1 MYSVECLKITGEVY
15 MSFLKRTVGSWW
27 PNMKDLMEAE
37 IPVYRFLQRPGDLVW
52 VNSGCI
58 HWVQSES
65 WSNNIEWNVGPL
77 THKQYSLA
85 IERYEWNKLQRFKS
99 VVAMIYLSWNSK
111 NLNCLKQSSIYR

>member
-1 MYSVECLKITGEVY
+1 VPEDYWGSLHDLCE
-15 MSFLKRTVGSWW
+15 RNTVDYLQGQWW
-27 PNMKDLMEAE
+27 PNMKDLMEAK

-58 HWVQSES
+58 HWVQAAG

-85 IERYEWNKLQRFKS
+85 IERYEWNKLQNCKS
-99 VVAMIYLSWNSK
+99 PVPMVYLSWNLAK
-111 NLNCLKQSSIYR
+111 NVR